1 MSVKLTEKEFAEH
14 VGTRF
19 RVKLDPKEV
28 ELELVEVEGYVS
40 KPNEQKGLE
49 RFSVFFTGS
58 GDVSL
63 PQGTYRM
70 KHDRMGEFEIFIVPI
85 AREPNGF
92 RYEAVFNYS
101 K

>member
-1 MSVKLTEKEFAEH
+1 MSVNLTEKEFSQH
-14 VGTRF
+14 LGTRF

-49 RFSVFFTGS
+49 RFSVFFGGP
-58 GDVSL
+58 GDVFL
-63 PQGTYRM
+63 RQGIYRM
-70 KHDRMGEFEIFIVPI
+70 EHERMGEFEIFIVPI
-85 AREPNGF
+85 RQEQNGF